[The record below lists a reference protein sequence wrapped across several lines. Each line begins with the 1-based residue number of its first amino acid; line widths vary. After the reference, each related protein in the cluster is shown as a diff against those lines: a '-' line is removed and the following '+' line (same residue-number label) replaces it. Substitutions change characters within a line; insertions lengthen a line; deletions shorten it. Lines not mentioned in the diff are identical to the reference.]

1 MSISDKKLQEV
12 IDKQDIYNLMVRY
25 SRGVDRCDIETLKSV
40 YWSDATDDHGT
51 FNGNA
56 WEFADYLIPALAGM
70 DQTMHFIGNVCIDLL
85 DKNNAKA
92 ETYVSAYHYIPGE
105 GGHTDMVVGGRYIDN
120 LEKRGEEW
128 RIKHRLYVMDWNQNS
143 ASTAEWN
150 EGLYGQLKTRGKK
163 FPEDPFYLK

>member
-1 MSISDKKLQEV
+1 MNISDKKLQEV

-163 FPEDPFYLK
+163 FPEDPFYSK